1 MRRPCSSRL
10 WRPCDEHNPTRDP
23 TCIPVREGDEGEREA
38 DLSAMNEYMFITI
51 RTNTLY
57 CIDTV
62 SWHRHRY
69 YYTTS

>member
-1 MRRPCSSRL
+1 
-10 WRPCDEHNPTRDP
+10 
-23 TCIPVREGDEGEREA
+23 
-38 DLSAMNEYMFITI
+38 MNEYMLITI